1 MSQTRW
7 IPLACA
13 LSAATVGCSKPKT
26 KHSLAV
32 VGAPVEVRVS
42 VNGVELAPVRLP
54 KADYVHRFEVGS
66 FEQPPAMS
74 VRALM
79 PCGWLDVPVQAT
91 NKTETEEYHAAQVMD
106 EAQLLSLWVDNRGGD
121 AFAVSLGK
129 VETRVPAGFTGSFRV
144 PAPACAEA
152 RLRVGDVEV
161 ATAQASDRGGARA
174 YLIDG
179 SGARCY
185 HERVVEYGVTGV
197 SFSPPKEQRF
207 RPARIHALGVRVED
221 FLKQAPETVKVKLSE
236 GFPSRGEV
244 TEVPCASVPK

>member
-1 MSQTRW
+1 M
-7 IPLACA
+7 
-13 LSAATVGCSKPKT
+13 
-26 KHSLAV
+26 
-32 VGAPVEVRVS
+32 
-42 VNGVELAPVRLP
+42 
-54 KADYVHRFEVGS
+54 
-66 FEQPPAMS
+66 
-74 VRALM
+74 
-79 PCGWLDVPVQAT
+79 
-91 NKTETEEYHAAQVMD
+91 
-106 EAQLLSLWVDNRGGD
+106 
-121 AFAVSLGK
+121 
-129 VETRVPAGFTGSFRV
+129 

-207 RPARIHALGVRVED
+207 RPARIHALGVRVDD
-221 FLKQAPETVKVKLSE
+221 FLKQAPETVKVKFSE

-244 TEVPCASVPK
+244 TEVPARASRSDRGAPVRPHRALRPVFERAPREFLEWKTSWLGGKLASVRG